1 MPTVDEERAVKS
13 AIAREKE
20 MSPSMPMRESGSV
33 PPEPAAGAAPI
44 NDERAS
50 RVSAA
55 TPPARRGHLK
65 ARAIMTGVIV
75 LIASGI
81 AYALRPKPLNVE
93 TAVAATGPMRVTV
106 DADAVTRVRQS
117 FMVAAPVGGLVQ
129 RIAVRAGDLVRA
141 GDSIA
146 SIATPPLFSTER
158 RAVQARV
165 DAALAAQLQ
174 FDARLSQASLAL
186 AQAERDE
193 ARANRLV
200 EAGAVAERDVELA
213 KLTVANRRAELGTVR
228 AQRRVALAEL
238 AEARAA
244 LDAAVGHNEATTIVR
259 APGDGR
265 VLSVPQSSARVVAAG
280 TPLLELGDP
289 GALEVTAD
297 VLSSDAA
304 LVRVGQAVILRGWGG
319 TPLNGV
325 VRVVEPS
332 AHTRISALGVEEQR
346 LTVVIDPS
354 PVPPSLGDGYRLDAS
369 IVVWEGNALT
379 VPASALLRGGNAWDV
394 FAVRNGRAVRERVSI
409 GHVGGGVAEVTSG
422 LKAGDRVVIFP
433 PDVLRDGDRVRETR

>member
-1 MPTVDEERAVKS
+1 MPTVN
-13 AIAREKE
+13 
-20 MSPSMPMRESGSV
+20 ES
-33 PPEPAAGAAPI
+33 
-44 NDERAS
+44 RAS
-50 RVSAA
+50 ARA
-55 TPPARRGHLK
+55 TPAIPVAPSAVSEPVVHEQTVRPTPTSPERSSPVVNPKPTSRRGHLK
-65 ARAIMTGVIV
+65 ARAILIGLV
-75 LIASGI
+75 LLVVSGI
-81 AYALRPKPLNVE
+81 AYALRPKPMTVD
-93 TAVAATGPMRVTV
+93 AAAASFGPIRVTV

-117 FMVAAPVGGLVQ
+117 FVVAAPVGGLVQ
-129 RIAVRAGDLVRA
+129 RITVRAGDLVRA

-146 SIATPPLFSTER
+146 SITTPPLFDTER

-174 FDARLSQASLAL
+174 FDARLSQAELAL
-186 AQAERDE
+186 AQAQRDE
-193 ARANRLV
+193 ARANRLI
-200 EAGAVAERDVELA
+200 EAGAIAERDVELA
-213 KLTVANRRAELGTVR
+213 ALTVANRRAELGTVR

-244 LDAAVGHNEATTIVR
+244 LDAAVGHNEATTVVR

-265 VLSVPQSSARVVAAG
+265 VLSLPQSSARVVAAG

-289 GALEVTAD
+289 GALEVAAD

-304 LVRVGQAVILRGWGG
+304 SVRVGQAVILRGWGG

-354 PVPPSLGDGYRLDAS
+354 PVPHSLGDGYRLDAS

-379 VPASALLRGGNAWDV
+379 VPASALLREGNAWEV
-394 FAVRNGRAVRERVSI
+394 FAVRDGRAVRERVTV
-409 GHVGGGVAEVTSG
+409 GHVGGGVAEVTGG
-422 LKAGDRVVIFP
+422 LKAADRVVIFP
-433 PDVLRDGDRVRETR
+433 PDALRSGDRVRETR

>member
-1 MPTVDEERAVKS
+1 M
-13 AIAREKE
+13 
-20 MSPSMPMRESGSV
+20 
-33 PPEPAAGAAPI
+33 
-44 NDERAS
+44 
-50 RVSAA
+50 
-55 TPPARRGHLK
+55 
-65 ARAIMTGVIV
+65 
-75 LIASGI
+75 
-81 AYALRPKPLNVE
+81 
-93 TAVAATGPMRVTV
+93 
-106 DADAVTRVRQS
+106 
-117 FMVAAPVGGLVQ
+117 
-129 RIAVRAGDLVRA
+129 
-141 GDSIA
+141 
-146 SIATPPLFSTER
+146 
-158 RAVQARV
+158 
-165 DAALAAQLQ
+165 
-174 FDARLSQASLAL
+174 
-186 AQAERDE
+186 
-193 ARANRLV
+193 
-200 EAGAVAERDVELA
+200 
-213 KLTVANRRAELGTVR
+213 
-228 AQRRVALAEL
+228 AEL

-289 GALEVTAD
+289 GALEVAAD

-304 LVRVGQAVILRGWGG
+304 SVRVAQPVILRGWGG

-369 IVVWEGNALT
+369 IVVWEGNALA
-379 VPASALLRGGNAWDV
+379 VPASALLRQGNDWDV
-394 FAVRNGRAVRERVSI
+394 FAVRNGRAARERVSI
-409 GHVGGGVAEVTSG
+409 GHVGGGVAQVTSG

>member
-1 MPTVDEERAVKS
+1 MPTIDEKRAGKS
-13 AIAREKE
+13 AIARGEE
-20 MSPSMPMRESGSV
+20 MMPFGTTEASGTVPREQIPRS
-33 PPEPAAGAAPI
+33 APGK
-44 NDERAS
+44 DESAS
-50 RVSAA
+50 RLSAA
-55 TPPARRGHLK
+55 ATPARRGRFK
-65 ARAIMTGVIV
+65 ARAILIGLVV
-75 LIASGI
+75 LVVSGI
-81 AYALRPKPLNVE
+81 AYALRPKPVNVE
-93 TAVAATGPMRVTV
+93 TAVASSGPMRVTV

-129 RIAVRAGDLVRA
+129 RITVRAGDLVHA
-141 GDSIA
+141 GDSLA
-146 SIATPPLFSTER
+146 SIATPPLFGTER

-193 ARANRLV
+193 ARANRLA
-200 EAGAVAERDVELA
+200 EAGAIAERDVELA

-228 AQRRVALAEL
+228 AQRRVAMAEL

-244 LDAAVGHNEATTIVR
+244 LDAAAGHNEATTIVR

-289 GALEVTAD
+289 GALEVAAD

-304 LVRVGQAVILRGWGG
+304 SVRVGQPVILRGWGG

-332 AHTRISALGVEEQR
+332 AHTRVSALGVEEQR

-354 PVPPSLGDGYRLDAS
+354 PVPASLGDGYRLDAS
-369 IVVWEGNALT
+369 IVVWEGNALA
-379 VPASALLRGGNAWDV
+379 VPASALLRQGNAWDV
-394 FAVRNGRAVRERVSI
+394 FAVRNGRAARERVTI